1 MRFHEERLIKPSSR
15 SMVMGDER
23 QPSAL
28 IAEIL

>member
-1 MRFHEERLIKPSSR
+1 MREGPIKRSSR
-15 SMVMGDER
+15 STMMGDER